1 VTRRADLPLVLAS
14 ARVAVGVLLMAAP
27 ELPLPRDDT
36 PNGTSAFL
44 MRTIGIRDLVL
55 GGGAVVA
62 VMRGRRDEFAR
73 WAAAGLASD
82 AGDLIAGLGS
92 AKMLGRGGSAKAVAV
107 VAPWVFA
114 GAVGLGRRRG

>member
-1 VTRRADLPLVLAS
+1 VKRHRELPLVLAS
-14 ARVAVGVLLMAAP
+14 ARVAVGVVLTAAP
-27 ELPLPRDDT
+27 TLPLPRADAES
-36 PNGTSAFL
+36 GTSAFL

-55 GGGAVVA
+55 GGGAVLARV
-62 VMRGRRDEFAR
+62 RGRHAEFDR

-92 AKMLGRGGSAKAVAV
+92 TKMLGTAGAAKAVAV

-114 GAVGLGRRRG
+114 GAVGLGRRRR